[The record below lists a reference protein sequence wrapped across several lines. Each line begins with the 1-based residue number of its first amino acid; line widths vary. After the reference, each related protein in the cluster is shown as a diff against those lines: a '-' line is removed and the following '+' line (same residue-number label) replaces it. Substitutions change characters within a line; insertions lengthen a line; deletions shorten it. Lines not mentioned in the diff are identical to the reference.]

1 MPNTKSD
8 PKQAKIKQVAV
19 IGAGVM
25 GASIAAHI
33 ANSGTP
39 VLLLDIVP
47 DGAKKR
53 NAIAEGAVA
62 KMLKTDPAPFMA
74 KRVAKLIT
82 CGNIEDHLEKIADC
96 DWIIE
101 AVIERLDIKQDLYRK
116 IDKVRAKGSVVSSN
130 TSTIPLATLIDGL
143 DKGFAQDFIITHF
156 FNPPR
161 YMRLLELVGSSVT
174 RDDVIETVSEFAD
187 HKLGKTCAICH
198 DEPGFI
204 ANRLG
209 VYWVQAAMA
218 EAMDRKLTVEE
229 ADSVIGRPFGIPKTG
244 VFGLM
249 DLVGLDLMPHVQSSM
264 AGLLDKSDPFHAI
277 YRESPL
283 VSKLIADGYTGRKG
297 KGGFYRLN
305 RDGGQKV
312 KESINLETGE
322 FSKSEKARLGS
333 VRDAGKDP
341 RKMMQATDKGGLYGR
356 AVMGKTLAY
365 AAFIAETAA
374 KSIVDVDDAMK
385 LGYAWKT
392 GPFELIDAIGVDTL
406 IEMLET
412 DGVDVPPLLKKAAGK
427 SFYKVE
433 DGQLYYL
440 GFDGSYAP
448 VTRPDGVIL
457 LEDIKRKSERVAG
470 NRGASLW
477 DIGDGVACLEF
488 HTKMNALDGDVLGA
502 LKTSIRTVKKQFKA
516 LVIYN
521 EGSNFSAGA
530 NLGLAL
536 FAANIAAW
544 PEIENLIETG
554 QETYK
559 ALKYSPFPVVGAPSG
574 MALGGGC
581 EILLHCDGVQAHG
594 ETYIGLVEPGVGLI
608 PAWGGCKEMIRRWTE
623 NPKFAKGPMA
633 PSAKAFEI
641 ISVATVAKSAMEA
654 KENLFFREQDGI
666 TMNRDR
672 LLADA
677 KQRALSM
684 VDGYEAPKEFTYHLP
699 GESARVAF
707 EMAVDGFHRLGKAT
721 DYDRVVA
728 GELATVLSG
737 GDTDVTNEL
746 SEDDILEMEREG
758 FMRLVHNEGT
768 MARVEHML
776 LTGKPLR
783 N

>member
-1 MPNTKSD
+1 MPKLSED
-8 PKQAKIKQVAV
+8 IKQVAV
-19 IGAGVM
+19 IGAGIM
-25 GASIAAHI
+25 GAGIAAHI

-47 DGAKKR
+47 EGAKNR
-53 NAIAEGAVA
+53 NAVAEGAVA
-62 KMLKTDPAPFMA
+62 KMLKTDPAPFMS

-82 CGNIEDHLEKIADC
+82 CGNIEDDLDKIAKC
-96 DWIIE
+96 DWVIE
-101 AVIERLDIKQDLYRK
+101 AVIERLDIKQELYRK
-116 IDKVRAKGSVVSSN
+116 IDAVRAKGSVVSSN
-130 TSTIPLATLIDGL
+130 TSTIPLATLIDGM
-143 DKGFAQDFIITHF
+143 DESFAQDFIITHF

-161 YMRLLELVGSSVT
+161 YMRLLELVGSGVT
-174 RDDVIETVSEFAD
+174 RDGVIDAVADFAD
-187 HKLGKTCAICH
+187 RKLGKTCVTCH

-209 VYWVQAAMA
+209 VYWIQAAMV
-218 EAMDRKLTVEE
+218 EAMDRELTVEE
-229 ADSVIGRPFGIPKTG
+229 ADRVIGRPFGIPKTG

-264 AGLLDKSDPFHAI
+264 AGLLGKSDPFHTI
-277 YRESPL
+277 YRESEL

-312 KESINLETGE
+312 KESVDLQTGE
-322 FSKSEKARLGS
+322 FAKSEKARLSS
-333 VRDAGKDP
+333 VRAAGKDP
-341 RKMMQATDKGGLYGR
+341 RKMMEATDKGGQYGR

-365 AAFIAETAA
+365 AAFIAEAA
-374 KSIVDVDDAMK
+374 ANSIVDVDDAMK

-392 GPFELIDAIGVDTL
+392 GPFELMDAIGVDAL
-406 IEMLET
+406 ISMLEE
-412 DGVDVPPLLKKAAGK
+412 DGVEVPALLKKAAGK

-433 DGQLYYL
+433 NGELYYL
-440 GFDGSYAP
+440 GFDGTYAK

-470 NRGASLW
+470 NRAASLW

-488 HTKMNALDGDVLGA
+488 HTKMNALDSDVLGA
-502 LKTSIRTVKKQFKA
+502 IKTSIRTVKKQFRA
-516 LVIYN
+516 MVIYN

-544 PEIENLIETG
+544 SEIENLVETG

-574 MALGGGC
+574 LALGGGC
-581 EILLHCDGVQAHG
+581 EVLLHCDAVQAHG

-608 PAWGGCKEMIRRWTE
+608 PAWGGCKEMIRRWAE
-623 NPKFAKGPMA
+623 NPKFVKGPMA

-654 KENLFFREQDGI
+654 KENLFFREGDGI
-666 TMNRDR
+666 TMNRNR

-677 KQRALSM
+677 KERALSM
-684 VDGYEAPKEFTYHLP
+684 VEGYEAPEEFTYRLP

-728 GELATVLSG
+728 GELAKVLAG
-737 GDTDVTNEL
+737 GDTDVTEEL
-746 SEDDILEMEREG
+746 SEDAILELEREG
-758 FMRLVHNEGT
+758 FMRLVRNEGT

>member
-1 MPNTKSD
+1 MTT
-8 PKQAKIKQVAV
+8 IKQVAV

-25 GASIAAHI
+25 GAGIAAHI

-47 DGAKKR
+47 EGAKNR
-53 NAIAEGAVA
+53 NAVAEGAVA
-62 KMLKTDPAPFMA
+62 KMLKTDPAPFMS

-82 CGNIEDHLEKIADC
+82 CGNIEDDLDKIAKC
-96 DWIIE
+96 DWVIE

-116 IDKVRAKGSVVSSN
+116 IDAVRAKGSVVSSN
-130 TSTIPLATLIDGL
+130 TSTIPLATLIDGM
-143 DKGFAQDFIITHF
+143 DESFAQDFIITHF

-161 YMRLLELVGSSVT
+161 YMRLLELVGSGVT
-174 RDDVIETVSEFAD
+174 CDGVIDAVADFAD
-187 HKLGKTCAICH
+187 RKLGKTCVTCH

-209 VYWVQAAMA
+209 VYWIQAAMV

-277 YRESPL
+277 YRESEL

-305 RDGGQKV
+305 REGGQKV
-312 KESINLETGE
+312 KESVDLQTGE
-322 FSKSEKARLGS
+322 FAKSEKARLGS
-333 VRDAGKDP
+333 VRAAGKDP
-341 RKMMQATDKGGLYGR
+341 RKIMEASDKGGQYGR

-365 AAFIAETAA
+365 AAFIAEAA
-374 KSIVDVDDAMK
+374 ANSIVDVDDAMK

-392 GPFELIDAIGVDTL
+392 GPFELIDAIGVDAL
-406 IEMLET
+406 ISMLEE
-412 DGVDVPPLLKKAAGK
+412 DGVEVPALLKKAAGK

-433 DGQLYYL
+433 DGDLYYL
-440 GFDGSYAP
+440 GFDGEYAK

-470 NRGASLW
+470 NRAASLW

-488 HTKMNALDGDVLGA
+488 HTKMNALDSDVLGA
-502 LKTSIRTVKKQFKA
+502 IKTSIRTVKKQFKA
-516 LVIYN
+516 MVIYN

-544 PEIENLIETG
+544 PEIENLVETG

-574 MALGGGC
+574 LALGGGC
-581 EILLHCDGVQAHG
+581 EVLLHCDAVQAHG

-608 PAWGGCKEMIRRWTE
+608 PAWGGCKEMIRRWAE
-623 NPKFAKGPMA
+623 NPKFVKGPMA

-654 KENLFFREQDGI
+654 KENLFFRETDGI
-666 TMNRDR
+666 TMNRNR

-677 KQRALSM
+677 KERALSM
-684 VDGYEAPKEFTYHLP
+684 VDGYEAPEEFTYRLP
-699 GESARVAF
+699 GEAARVAF

-728 GELATVLSG
+728 GELAKVLAG
-737 GDTDVTNEL
+737 GDTDVTEEL
-746 SEDDILEMEREG
+746 SEDDILELEREG
-758 FMRLVHNEGT
+758 FMRLVRNEGT

>member
-1 MPNTKSD
+1 MTD
-8 PKQAKIKQVAV
+8 IKQVAV

-25 GASIAAHI
+25 GAGIAAHI

-47 DGAKKR
+47 EGAKNR
-53 NAIAEGAVA
+53 NAVAEGAVA
-62 KMLKTDPAPFMA
+62 KMLKTDPAPFMS

-82 CGNIEDHLEKIADC
+82 CGNIEDDLDKIAKC

-116 IDKVRAKGSVVSSN
+116 IDAVRTKGSVVSSN
-130 TSTIPLATLIDGL
+130 TSTIPLATLIGGMDES
-143 DKGFAQDFIITHF
+143 FAQDFIITHF

-161 YMRLLELVGSSVT
+161 YMRLLELVGSGVT
-174 RDDVIETVSEFAD
+174 RDGVIDAVADFAD
-187 HKLGKTCAICH
+187 RKLGKTCVTCH

-209 VYWVQAAMA
+209 VYWIQAAMV
-218 EAMDRKLTVEE
+218 EAMDRNLTVEE

-277 YRESPL
+277 YRESEL

-305 RDGGQKV
+305 REGGQKV
-312 KESINLETGE
+312 KESVDLQSGE

-333 VRDAGKDP
+333 VKAAGKDP
-341 RKMMQATDKGGLYGR
+341 RKMMEASDKGGQYGR
-356 AVMGKTLAY
+356 AVMAKTLAY
-365 AAFIAETAA
+365 AAFIAEAA
-374 KSIVDVDDAMK
+374 ANSIVDVDDAMK

-392 GPFELIDAIGVDTL
+392 GPFELIDAIGVDAL
-406 IEMLET
+406 ISMLEE
-412 DGVDVPPLLKKAAGK
+412 DGIEVPALLKKAAGK

-433 DGQLYYL
+433 DGDLYFL
-440 GFDGSYAP
+440 GFDGNYAK

-470 NRGASLW
+470 NRAASLW

-488 HTKMNALDGDVLGA
+488 HTKMNALDAEVLGA
-502 LKTSIRTVKKQFKA
+502 IKTSIRTVKKQFKA
-516 LVIYN
+516 MVIYN
-521 EGSNFSAGA
+521 EASNFSAGA

-544 PEIENLIETG
+544 PEIENLVETG

-574 MALGGGC
+574 LALGGGC
-581 EILLHCDGVQAHG
+581 EVLLHCDAVQAHG

-608 PAWGGCKEMIRRWTE
+608 PAWGGCKEMIRRWAE
-623 NPKFAKGPMA
+623 NPKFVKGPMA

-654 KENLFFREQDGI
+654 KENLFFRETDGI
-666 TMNRDR
+666 TMNRNR

-677 KQRALSM
+677 KERALSM
-684 VDGYEAPKEFTYHLP
+684 VDGYEAPEEFTFRLP
-699 GESARVAF
+699 GEAARVAF

-728 GELATVLSG
+728 GELATVLAG
-737 GDTDVTNEL
+737 GDTDVTEEL
-746 SEDDILEMEREG
+746 SEDDILELEREG
-758 FMRLVHNEGT
+758 FMRLVRNEGT

-776 LTGKPLR
+776 FTGKPLR

>member
-1 MPNTKSD
+1 MTT
-8 PKQAKIKQVAV
+8 IKQVAV

-25 GASIAAHI
+25 GAGIAAHI

-47 DGAKKR
+47 EGAKNR
-53 NAIAEGAVA
+53 NAVAEGAVA
-62 KMLKTDPAPFMA
+62 KMMKTDPAPFMS

-82 CGNIEDHLEKIADC
+82 CGNIEDDLDKIAKC
-96 DWIIE
+96 DWVIE

-116 IDKVRAKGSVVSSN
+116 IDAVRAKGSVVSSN
-130 TSTIPLATLIDGL
+130 TSTIPLATLIDGM
-143 DKGFAQDFIITHF
+143 DESFAQDFIITHF

-161 YMRLLELVGSSVT
+161 YMRLLELVGSGVT
-174 RDDVIETVSEFAD
+174 RDGVIDAVADFAD
-187 HKLGKTCAICH
+187 RKLGKTCVTCH

-209 VYWVQAAMA
+209 VYWIQAAMI

-264 AGLLDKSDPFHAI
+264 ASLLDKSDPFHAI
-277 YRESPL
+277 YRESEL

-305 RDGGQKV
+305 RDGGEKV
-312 KESINLETGE
+312 KESVDLQTGE
-322 FSKSEKARLGS
+322 FAKSEKARLGS
-333 VRDAGKDP
+333 VRAAGKDP
-341 RKMMQATDKGGLYGR
+341 RKMMEASDKGGQYGR

-365 AAFIAETAA
+365 AAYIAEVAA
-374 KSIVDVDDAMK
+374 NSIVDVDDAMK

-392 GPFELIDAIGVDTL
+392 GPFELIDAIGVDAL
-406 IEMLET
+406 ISMLEE
-412 DGVDVPPLLKKAAGK
+412 DGVEVPALLKKAAGK

-433 DGQLYYL
+433 DGDLYYL
-440 GFDGSYAP
+440 GFDGDYAK

-470 NRGASLW
+470 NRAASLW

-488 HTKMNALDGDVLGA
+488 HTKMNALDADVLGA
-502 LKTSIRTVKKQFKA
+502 IKTSIRTVKKQFKA
-516 LVIYN
+516 MVIYN
-521 EGSNFSAGA
+521 EASNFSAGA

-544 PEIENLIETG
+544 PEIENLVETG

-574 MALGGGC
+574 LALGGGC
-581 EILLHCDGVQAHG
+581 EVLLHCDAVQAHG

-608 PAWGGCKEMIRRWTE
+608 PAWGGCKEMIRRWAE
-623 NPKFAKGPMA
+623 NPKFVKGPMA

-654 KENLFFREQDGI
+654 KENLFFRETDGI
-666 TMNRDR
+666 TMNRNR

-677 KQRALSM
+677 KERALSM
-684 VDGYEAPKEFTYHLP
+684 VDGYEAPEEFTYRLP
-699 GESARVAF
+699 GEAARVAF

-728 GELATVLSG
+728 GELAKVLAG
-737 GDTDVTNEL
+737 GDTDVTEEL
-746 SEDDILEMEREG
+746 SEDDILELEREG
-758 FMRLVHNEGT
+758 FMRLVRNEGT

>member
-1 MPNTKSD
+1 MTT
-8 PKQAKIKQVAV
+8 IKQVAV

-25 GASIAAHI
+25 GAGIAAHI

-47 DGAKKR
+47 EGAKNR
-53 NAIAEGAVA
+53 NAVTEGAVA
-62 KMLKTDPAPFMA
+62 KMLKTDPAPFMS

-82 CGNIEDHLEKIADC
+82 CGNIEDDLDKIAKC
-96 DWIIE
+96 DWVIE

-116 IDKVRAKGSVVSSN
+116 IDAVRAKGSVVSSN
-130 TSTIPLATLIDGL
+130 TSTIPLATLIDGM
-143 DKGFAQDFIITHF
+143 DESFAQDFIITHF

-161 YMRLLELVGSSVT
+161 YMRLLELVGSGVT
-174 RDDVIETVSEFAD
+174 RDGVIDAVADFAD
-187 HKLGKTCAICH
+187 RKLGKTCVTCH

-209 VYWVQAAMA
+209 VYWIQAAMV

-277 YRESPL
+277 YRESEL

-305 RDGGQKV
+305 REGGQKV
-312 KESINLETGE
+312 KESVDLQTGE
-322 FSKSEKARLGS
+322 FAKSEKARLGS
-333 VRDAGKDP
+333 VRAAGKDP
-341 RKMMQATDKGGLYGR
+341 RKMMEASDKGGQYGR

-365 AAFIAETAA
+365 AAFIAEAA
-374 KSIVDVDDAMK
+374 ANSIVDVDDAMK

-392 GPFELIDAIGVDTL
+392 GPFELIDAIGVDAL
-406 IEMLET
+406 ISMLEE
-412 DGVDVPPLLKKAAGK
+412 DGVEVPALLKKAAGK

-433 DGQLYYL
+433 DGDLYYL
-440 GFDGSYAP
+440 GFDGEYAK

-470 NRGASLW
+470 NRAASLW

-488 HTKMNALDGDVLGA
+488 HTKMNALDSDVLGA
-502 LKTSIRTVKKQFKA
+502 IKTSIRTVKKQFKA
-516 LVIYN
+516 MVIYN

-544 PEIENLIETG
+544 PEIENLVETG

-574 MALGGGC
+574 LALGGGC
-581 EILLHCDGVQAHG
+581 EVLLHCDAVQAHG

-608 PAWGGCKEMIRRWTE
+608 PAWGGCKEMIRRWAE
-623 NPKFAKGPMA
+623 NPKFVKGPMA

-654 KENLFFREQDGI
+654 KENLFFRETDGI
-666 TMNRDR
+666 TMNRNR

-677 KQRALSM
+677 KERALSM
-684 VDGYEAPKEFTYHLP
+684 VDGYEAPEEFTYRLP
-699 GESARVAF
+699 GEAARVAF

-728 GELATVLSG
+728 GELAKVLAG
-737 GDTDVTNEL
+737 GDTDVTEEL
-746 SEDDILEMEREG
+746 SEDDILELEREG
-758 FMRLVHNEGT
+758 FMRLVRNEGT

>member
-1 MPNTKSD
+1 MTT
-8 PKQAKIKQVAV
+8 IKQVAV

-25 GASIAAHI
+25 GAAIAAHI

-47 DGAKKR
+47 EGAKNR
-53 NAIAEGAVA
+53 NSVAEGAVA
-62 KMLKTDPAPFMA
+62 KMLKTDPAPFMS

-82 CGNIEDHLEKIADC
+82 CGNIEDDLDKIAKC
-96 DWIIE
+96 DWVIE

-116 IDKVRAKGSVVSSN
+116 IDAVRAKGSVVSSN
-130 TSTIPLATLIDGL
+130 TSTIPLATLIDGM
-143 DKGFAQDFIITHF
+143 DESFAQDFIITHF

-161 YMRLLELVGSSVT
+161 YMRLLELVGSGVT
-174 RDDVIETVSEFAD
+174 RDGVIDGVADFAD
-187 HKLGKTCAICH
+187 RKLGKTCVTCH

-209 VYWVQAAMA
+209 VYWIQAAMV

-277 YRESPL
+277 YRESDL

-312 KESINLETGE
+312 KESVDLQTGK
-322 FSKSEKARLGS
+322 FAKSEKARLGS
-333 VRDAGKDP
+333 VRAAGKDP
-341 RKMMQATDKGGLYGR
+341 RKMMEASDKGGQYGR

-365 AAFIAETAA
+365 AAFIAEAA
-374 KSIVDVDDAMK
+374 SNSIVDVDDAMK

-392 GPFELIDAIGVDTL
+392 GPFELIDAIGVDVL
-406 IEMLET
+406 ISMLEE
-412 DGVDVPPLLKKAAGK
+412 DGVEVPALLKKAAGK

-433 DGQLYYL
+433 DGDLYYL
-440 GFDGSYAP
+440 GFDGEYAK

-457 LEDIKRKSERVAG
+457 LEDIKRISERIAG
-470 NRGASLW
+470 NRAASLW

-488 HTKMNALDGDVLGA
+488 HTKMNALDADVLGA
-502 LKTSIRTVKKQFKA
+502 IKTSIRTVKKQFKA
-516 LVIYN
+516 MVIYN
-521 EGSNFSAGA
+521 EASNFSAGA

-544 PEIENLIETG
+544 SEIENLVETG

-574 MALGGGC
+574 LALGGGC
-581 EILLHCDGVQAHG
+581 EVLLHCDAVQAHG

-608 PAWGGCKEMIRRWTE
+608 PAWGGCKEMIRRWAE
-623 NPKFAKGPMA
+623 NPKFVKGPMA

-654 KENLFFREQDGI
+654 KENLFFRETDGI
-666 TMNRDR
+666 TMNRNR

-677 KQRALSM
+677 KERALSM
-684 VDGYEAPKEFTYHLP
+684 VDGYEAPEEFTYRLP
-699 GESARVAF
+699 GEAARVAF

-728 GELATVLSG
+728 GELAKVLAG
-737 GDTDVTNEL
+737 GDTDVTEEL
-746 SEDDILEMEREG
+746 SEDDILELEREG
-758 FMRLVHNEGT
+758 FMRLVRNEGT

>member
-1 MPNTKSD
+1 MTT
-8 PKQAKIKQVAV
+8 IKQVAV

-25 GASIAAHI
+25 GAGIAAHI

-47 DGAKKR
+47 EGAKNR
-53 NAIAEGAVA
+53 NAVAEGAVA
-62 KMLKTDPAPFMA
+62 KMLKTDPAPFMS

-82 CGNIEDHLEKIADC
+82 CGNIEDDLDKIAKC
-96 DWIIE
+96 DWVIE

-116 IDKVRAKGSVVSSN
+116 IDAVRAKGSVVSSN
-130 TSTIPLATLIDGL
+130 TSTIPLATLIDGM
-143 DKGFAQDFIITHF
+143 DESFAQDFIITHF

-161 YMRLLELVGSSVT
+161 YMRLLELVGSGVT
-174 RDDVIETVSEFAD
+174 RDGVIDAVADFAD
-187 HKLGKTCAICH
+187 RKLGKTCVTCH

-209 VYWVQAAMA
+209 VYWIQAAMV

-277 YRESPL
+277 YRESEL
-283 VSKLIADGYTGRKG
+283 VNKLIADGYTGRKG

-305 RDGGQKV
+305 REGGQKV
-312 KESINLETGE
+312 KESVDLQTGE
-322 FSKSEKARLGS
+322 FAKSEKARLGS
-333 VRDAGKDP
+333 VRAAGKDP
-341 RKMMQATDKGGLYGR
+341 RKMMEASDKGGQYGR

-365 AAFIAETAA
+365 AAFIAEAA
-374 KSIVDVDDAMK
+374 ANSIVDVDDAMK

-392 GPFELIDAIGVDTL
+392 GPFELIDAIGVDAL
-406 IEMLET
+406 ISMLEE
-412 DGVDVPPLLKKAAGK
+412 DGVEVPALLKKAAGK

-433 DGQLYYL
+433 DGDLYYL
-440 GFDGSYAP
+440 GFDGEYAK
-448 VTRPDGVIL
+448 VNRPDGVIL

-470 NRGASLW
+470 NRAASLW

-488 HTKMNALDGDVLGA
+488 HTKMNALDSDVLGA
-502 LKTSIRTVKKQFKA
+502 IKTSIRTVKKQFKA
-516 LVIYN
+516 MVIYN

-544 PEIENLIETG
+544 PEIENLVETG

-574 MALGGGC
+574 LALGGGC
-581 EILLHCDGVQAHG
+581 EVLLHCDAVQAHG

-608 PAWGGCKEMIRRWTE
+608 PAWGGCKEMIRRWAE
-623 NPKFAKGPMA
+623 NPKFVKGPMA

-654 KENLFFREQDGI
+654 KENLFFRETDGI
-666 TMNRDR
+666 TMNRNR

-677 KQRALSM
+677 KERALSM
-684 VDGYEAPKEFTYHLP
+684 VDGYEAPEEFTYRLP
-699 GESARVAF
+699 GEAARVAF

-728 GELATVLSG
+728 GELAKVLAG
-737 GDTDVTNEL
+737 GDTDVTEEL
-746 SEDDILEMEREG
+746 SEDDILELEREG
-758 FMRLVHNEGT
+758 FMRLVRNEGT

>member
-1 MPNTKSD
+1 MPKLSED
-8 PKQAKIKQVAV
+8 IKQVAV

-25 GASIAAHI
+25 GAGIAAHI

-47 DGAKKR
+47 EEAKNR
-53 NAIAEGAVA
+53 NAVAEGAVA
-62 KMLKTDPAPFMA
+62 KMLKTDPAPFMS

-82 CGNIEDHLEKIADC
+82 CGNIEDDLDKIAKC
-96 DWIIE
+96 DWVIE

-116 IDKVRAKGSVVSSN
+116 IDAVRAKGSVVSSN
-130 TSTIPLATLIDGL
+130 TSTIPLATLIDGM
-143 DKGFAQDFIITHF
+143 DESFAQDFIITHF

-161 YMRLLELVGSSVT
+161 YMRLLELVGSDVT
-174 RDDVIETVSEFAD
+174 RDGVIDAVADFAD
-187 HKLGKTCAICH
+187 RKLGKTCVTCH

-209 VYWVQAAMA
+209 VYWIQAAMV
-218 EAMDRKLTVEE
+218 EAMDRNLTVEE

-277 YRESPL
+277 YRESEL

-312 KESINLETGE
+312 KESVDLQTGA
-322 FSKSEKARLGS
+322 FTKSEKARLGS
-333 VRDAGKDP
+333 VRTAGKDA
-341 RKMMQATDKGGLYGR
+341 RKMMEADDKGGQYGR

-365 AAFIAETAA
+365 AAFIAEAAA

-392 GPFELIDAIGVDTL
+392 GPFELMDAIGVDAL
-406 IEMLET
+406 ISMLEE
-412 DGVDVPPLLKKAAGK
+412 DGVEVPALLKKAAGK

-433 DGQLYYL
+433 DGDLYYL
-440 GFDGSYAP
+440 GFDGTYAK
-448 VTRPDGVIL
+448 VTRPAGVIL
-457 LEDIKRKSERVAG
+457 LEDIKRKSDRVAG
-470 NRGASLW
+470 NRAVSLW
-477 DIGDGVACLEF
+477 DIGDSVACLEF
-488 HTKMNALDGDVLGA
+488 HTKMNALDADVLGA
-502 LKTSIRTVKKQFKA
+502 IKTSIRTVKKQFKA
-516 LVIYN
+516 MVIYN

-544 PEIENLIETG
+544 SEIENLVETG

-574 MALGGGC
+574 LALGGGC
-581 EILLHCDGVQAHG
+581 EVLLHCDAVQAHA

-608 PAWGGCKEMIRRWTE
+608 PAWGGCKEMIRRWAE
-623 NPKFAKGPMA
+623 NPKFVKGPMA

-654 KENLFFREQDGI
+654 KENLFFRETDGI
-666 TMNRDR
+666 TMNRNR

-677 KQRALSM
+677 KERALSM
-684 VDGYEAPKEFTYHLP
+684 VDGYEAPEEFTYRLP
-699 GESARVAF
+699 GEAARVAF

-728 GELATVLSG
+728 GELAKVLTG
-737 GDTDVTNEL
+737 GNTDVTEEL
-746 SEDDILEMEREG
+746 SEDDILELEREG
-758 FMRLVHNEGT
+758 FMRLVRNKGT

>member
-1 MPNTKSD
+1 MTT
-8 PKQAKIKQVAV
+8 IKQVAV

-25 GASIAAHI
+25 GAGIAAHI

-47 DGAKKR
+47 EGAKNR
-53 NAIAEGAVA
+53 NAVAEGAVA
-62 KMLKTDPAPFMA
+62 KMLKTDPAPFMS

-82 CGNIEDHLEKIADC
+82 CGNIEDDLDKIAKC
-96 DWIIE
+96 DWVIE

-116 IDKVRAKGSVVSSN
+116 IDAVRAKGSVVSSN
-130 TSTIPLATLIDGL
+130 TSTIPLATLIDGM
-143 DKGFAQDFIITHF
+143 DESFAQDFIITHF

-161 YMRLLELVGSSVT
+161 YMRLLELVGSGVT
-174 RDDVIETVSEFAD
+174 RNGVIDAVADFAD
-187 HKLGKTCAICH
+187 RKLGKTCVTCH

-209 VYWVQAAMA
+209 VYWIQAAMV

-277 YRESPL
+277 YRESEL

-305 RDGGQKV
+305 REGGQKV
-312 KESINLETGE
+312 KESVDLQTGE
-322 FSKSEKARLGS
+322 FAKSEKARLGS
-333 VRDAGKDP
+333 VRAAGKDP
-341 RKMMQATDKGGLYGR
+341 RKMMEASDKGGQYGR

-365 AAFIAETAA
+365 AAFIAEAA
-374 KSIVDVDDAMK
+374 ANSIVDVDDAMK

-392 GPFELIDAIGVDTL
+392 GPFELIDAIGVDAL
-406 IEMLET
+406 ISMLEE
-412 DGVDVPPLLKKAAGK
+412 DGVEVPALLKKAAGK
-427 SFYKVE
+427 SFYMVK
-433 DGQLYYL
+433 DGELYYF
-440 GFDGSYAP
+440 GFDGEYAK

-470 NRGASLW
+470 NRAASLW

-488 HTKMNALDGDVLGA
+488 HTKMNALDSDVLGA
-502 LKTSIRTVKKQFKA
+502 IKTSIRTVKKQFKA
-516 LVIYN
+516 MVIYN
-521 EGSNFSAGA
+521 EASNFSAGA

-544 PEIENLIETG
+544 PEIENLVETG

-574 MALGGGC
+574 LALGGGC
-581 EILLHCDGVQAHG
+581 EVLLHCDAVQAHG

-608 PAWGGCKEMIRRWTE
+608 PAWGGCKEMIRRWAE
-623 NPKFAKGPMA
+623 NPKFVKGPMA

-654 KENLFFREQDGI
+654 KENLFFRETDGI
-666 TMNRDR
+666 TMNRNR

-677 KQRALSM
+677 KERALSM
-684 VDGYEAPKEFTYHLP
+684 VDGYEAPEEFTYRLP
-699 GESARVAF
+699 GEAARVAF

-728 GELATVLSG
+728 GELAKVLAG
-737 GDTDVTNEL
+737 GDTDVTEEL
-746 SEDDILEMEREG
+746 SEDDILELEREG
-758 FMRLVHNEGT
+758 FMRLVRNEGT

>member
-1 MPNTKSD
+1 MTT
-8 PKQAKIKQVAV
+8 IKQVAV

-25 GASIAAHI
+25 GAGIAAHI

-47 DGAKKR
+47 NGVKNR
-53 NAIAEGAVA
+53 NAVAEGAVA
-62 KMLKTDPAPFMA
+62 KMLKTDPAPFMS

-82 CGNIEDHLEKIADC
+82 CGNIEDDLDKIAKC
-96 DWIIE
+96 DWVIE

-116 IDKVRAKGSVVSSN
+116 IDAVRAKGSVVSSN
-130 TSTIPLATLIDGL
+130 TSTIPLATLIDGM
-143 DKGFAQDFIITHF
+143 DEGFAQDFIITHF

-161 YMRLLELVGSSVT
+161 YMRLLELVGSGKT
-174 RDDVIETVSEFAD
+174 RDGVIDMIADFAD
-187 HKLGKTCAICH
+187 RKLGKTCVTCH

-209 VYWVQAAMA
+209 VYWVQAAMV

-277 YRESPL
+277 YRESEL

-305 RDGGQKV
+305 RKGDQKV
-312 KESINLETGE
+312 KESVDLQTGE
-322 FSKSEKARLGS
+322 FAKSEKARLGS
-333 VRDAGKDP
+333 VRAAGKDP
-341 RKMMQATDKGGLYGR
+341 RKMMEADDKGGQYGR

-374 KSIVDVDDAMK
+374 NSIVDVDDAMK

-392 GPFELIDAIGVDTL
+392 GPFELIDAIGVDAL
-406 IEMLET
+406 ISMLEE
-412 DGVDVPPLLKKAAGK
+412 DGVEVPALLQKAAGK

-433 DGQLYYL
+433 DGDLYYL
-440 GFDGSYAP
+440 GFDGNYAK
-448 VTRPDGVIL
+448 VIRPDGVIL

-470 NRGASLW
+470 NRAASLW

-488 HTKMNALDGDVLGA
+488 HTKMNALDADVLGA
-502 LKTSIRTVKKQFKA
+502 IKTSIRTVKKQFKA
-516 LVIYN
+516 MVIYN
-521 EGSNFSAGA
+521 EASNFSAGA

-544 PEIENLIETG
+544 PEIENLVETG

-574 MALGGGC
+574 LALGGGC
-581 EILLHCDGVQAHG
+581 EVLLHCDAVQAHG

-608 PAWGGCKEMIRRWTE
+608 PAWGGCKEMIRRWAE
-623 NPKFAKGPMA
+623 NPKFVKGPMA

-654 KENLFFREQDGI
+654 KEILFFREGDGI
-666 TMNRDR
+666 TMNRNR

-677 KQRALSM
+677 KERALSM
-684 VDGYEAPKEFTYHLP
+684 VDGYEAPEEFTYRLP

-728 GELATVLSG
+728 GELAKVLSG
-737 GDTDVTNEL
+737 GDTDVTEEL
-746 SEDDILEMEREG
+746 SEDDMLELEREG
-758 FMRLVHNEGT
+758 FMRLVRNEGT

>member
-1 MPNTKSD
+1 MTT
-8 PKQAKIKQVAV
+8 IKQVAV

-25 GASIAAHI
+25 GAGIAAHI

-47 DGAKKR
+47 EGAKNR
-53 NAIAEGAVA
+53 NAVAEGAVA
-62 KMLKTDPAPFMA
+62 KMLKTDPAPFMS

-82 CGNIEDHLEKIADC
+82 CGNIEDDLDKIAKC
-96 DWIIE
+96 DWVIE

-116 IDKVRAKGSVVSSN
+116 IDEVRAKGSVVSSN
-130 TSTIPLATLIDGL
+130 TSTIPLATLIDGM
-143 DKGFAQDFIITHF
+143 DESFAQDFIITHF

-161 YMRLLELVGSSVT
+161 YMRLLELVGSGVT
-174 RDDVIETVSEFAD
+174 RDGVIDAVADFAD
-187 HKLGKTCAICH
+187 RKLGKTCVTCH

-209 VYWVQAAMA
+209 VYWIQAAMV

-264 AGLLDKSDPFHAI
+264 AGLLGKSDPFHAI
-277 YRESPL
+277 YRESEL

-305 RDGGQKV
+305 REGGQKV
-312 KESINLETGE
+312 KESVDLQTGE
-322 FSKSEKARLGS
+322 FAKSEKARLGS
-333 VRDAGKDP
+333 VRAAGKDP
-341 RKMMQATDKGGLYGR
+341 RKMMEASDKGGLYGR

-365 AAFIAETAA
+365 AAFIAEAA
-374 KSIVDVDDAMK
+374 ANSIVDVDDAMK

-392 GPFELIDAIGVDTL
+392 GPFELIDAIGVDAL
-406 IEMLET
+406 ISMLEE
-412 DGVDVPPLLKKAAGK
+412 DGVEVPALLKKAAGK

-433 DGQLYYL
+433 DGELYYL
-440 GFDGSYAP
+440 GFDGEYAK

-470 NRGASLW
+470 NRAASLW
-477 DIGDGVACLEF
+477 DISDGVACLEF
-488 HTKMNALDGDVLGA
+488 HTKMNALDSDVLGA
-502 LKTSIRTVKKQFKA
+502 IKTSIRTVKKQFKA
-516 LVIYN
+516 MVIYN

-544 PEIENLIETG
+544 PEIENLVETG

-574 MALGGGC
+574 LALGGGC
-581 EILLHCDGVQAHG
+581 EVLLHCDAVQAHG

-608 PAWGGCKEMIRRWTE
+608 PAWGGCKEMIRRWAE
-623 NPKFAKGPMA
+623 NPKFVKGPMA

-654 KENLFFREQDGI
+654 KENLFFRETDGI
-666 TMNRDR
+666 TMNRNR

-677 KQRALSM
+677 KERALSM
-684 VDGYEAPKEFTYHLP
+684 VDGYEAPEEFTYRLP
-699 GESARVAF
+699 GEAARVAF

-728 GELATVLSG
+728 SELAKVLAG
-737 GDTDVTNEL
+737 GDTDVTEEL
-746 SEDDILEMEREG
+746 SEEDILELEREG
-758 FMRLVHNEGT
+758 FMRLVRNEGT

>member
-1 MPNTKSD
+1 MTT
-8 PKQAKIKQVAV
+8 IKQVAV

-25 GASIAAHI
+25 GAAIAAHI

-47 DGAKKR
+47 EGAKNR
-53 NAIAEGAVA
+53 NSVAEGAVA
-62 KMLKTDPAPFMA
+62 KMLKTDPAPFMS

-82 CGNIEDHLEKIADC
+82 CGNIEDDLDKIAKC
-96 DWIIE
+96 DWVIE

-116 IDKVRAKGSVVSSN
+116 IDAVRAKGSVVSSN
-130 TSTIPLATLIDGL
+130 TSTIPLATLIDGM
-143 DKGFAQDFIITHF
+143 DESFAQDFIITHF

-161 YMRLLELVGSSVT
+161 YMRLLELVGSGVT
-174 RDDVIETVSEFAD
+174 RDGVIDAVADFAD
-187 HKLGKTCAICH
+187 RKLGKTCVTCH

-209 VYWVQAAMA
+209 VYWIQAAMV

-277 YRESPL
+277 YRESDL

-305 RDGGQKV
+305 RDGGEKV
-312 KESINLETGE
+312 KESVDLQTGK
-322 FSKSEKARLGS
+322 FAKSEKARLGS
-333 VRDAGKDP
+333 VRAAGKDP
-341 RKMMQATDKGGLYGR
+341 RKMMEASDKGGQYGR

-365 AAFIAETAA
+365 AALIAEAA
-374 KSIVDVDDAMK
+374 ANSIVDVDDAMK

-392 GPFELIDAIGVDTL
+392 GPFELIDAIGVDAL
-406 IEMLET
+406 ISMLQE
-412 DGVDVPPLLKKAAGK
+412 DGVEVPALLKKAAGK

-433 DGQLYYL
+433 DGDLYYL
-440 GFDGSYAP
+440 GFDGNYAK
-448 VTRPDGVIL
+448 VTRPEGVIL

-470 NRGASLW
+470 NRAASLW

-488 HTKMNALDGDVLGA
+488 HTKMNALDADVLGA
-502 LKTSIRTVKKQFKA
+502 IKTSIRTVKKQFKA
-516 LVIYN
+516 MVIYN
-521 EGSNFSAGA
+521 EASNFSAGA

-544 PEIENLIETG
+544 PEIENFVETG

-574 MALGGGC
+574 LALGGGC
-581 EILLHCDGVQAHG
+581 EVLLHCDAVQAHG

-608 PAWGGCKEMIRRWTE
+608 PAWGGCKEMIRRWAE
-623 NPKFAKGPMA
+623 NPKFVKGPMA

-654 KENLFFREQDGI
+654 KENLFFRETDGI
-666 TMNRDR
+666 TMNRNR

-677 KQRALSM
+677 KERALSM
-684 VDGYEAPKEFTYHLP
+684 VDGYESPEEFTYRLP

-728 GELATVLSG
+728 GELAKVLAG
-737 GDTDVTNEL
+737 GDTDVTEEL
-746 SEDDILEMEREG
+746 SEDDILELEREG
-758 FMRLVHNEGT
+758 FMRLVRNEGT

>member
-1 MPNTKSD
+1 MANMTKD
-8 PKQAKIKQVAV
+8 IKQVAV

-25 GASIAAHI
+25 GAGIAAHI

-47 DGAKKR
+47 EGAKNR
-53 NAIAEGAVA
+53 NAVAEGAVA
-62 KMLKTDPAPFMA
+62 KMLKTDPAPFMS

-82 CGNIEDHLEKIADC
+82 CGNIEDNLDQLATC

-116 IDKVRAKGSVVSSN
+116 IDEVRAKGSVVSSN
-130 TSTIPLATLIDGL
+130 TSTIPHATLIGGMDA
-143 DKGFAQDFIITHF
+143 GFAQDFIITHF

-161 YMRLLELVGSSVT
+161 YMRLLELVASGST
-174 RDDVIETVSEFAD
+174 RKGVIDMVADFAD
-187 HKLGKTCAICH
+187 RKLGKTCVTCH
-198 DEPGFI
+198 DKPGFI

-209 VYWVQAAMA
+209 VYWVQAAMV
-218 EAMDRKLTVEE
+218 EAMDRGLTVEE

-249 DLVGLDLMPHVQSSM
+249 DLVGLDLMPHVQGSM
-264 AGLLDKSDPFHAI
+264 ASALDISDPFHAI

-312 KESINLETGE
+312 KESVNLQTGE
-322 FSKSEKARLGS
+322 FAKSEKARVES
-333 VRDAGKDP
+333 VRFAGKDP
-341 RKMMQATDKGGLYGR
+341 RKLMEADDKGGLYGR
-356 AVMGKTLAY
+356 AVMAKTLAY
-365 AAFIAETAA
+365 AAFIAEEAA
-374 KSIVDVDDAMK
+374 HSIVDVDDAMK

-392 GPFELIDAIGVDTL
+392 GPFELIDTIGVDVL
-406 IEMLET
+406 ISMLEA
-412 DGVDVPPLLKKAAGK
+412 DGIEVPALLKKAGGK

-433 DGQLYYL
+433 DGSLFFL
-440 GFDGSYAP
+440 GFDGKYTK
-448 VTRPDGVIL
+448 VTRPDGVLL
-457 LEDIKRKSERVAG
+457 LEDIKRKSKPVVG
-470 NRGASLW
+470 NRAASLW

-488 HTKMNALDGDVLGA
+488 HTKMNAIDAELLGMV
-502 LKTSIRTVKKQFKA
+502 KTSIRTVKKQFKA
-516 LVIYN
+516 MVIYN

-544 PEIENLIETG
+544 PEIENLVETG

-574 MALGGGC
+574 LALGGGC
-581 EILLHCDGVQAHG
+581 EVLLHCDAVQAHG

-608 PAWGGCKEMIRRWTE
+608 PAWGGCKEMIRRWAE
-623 NPKFAKGPMA
+623 NPKFVKGPMA
-633 PSAKAFEI
+633 ASAKAFEI

-654 KENLFFREQDGI
+654 KENLFFRAGDGI
-666 TMNRDR
+666 TMNRNR

-677 KQRALSM
+677 KARALLM
-684 VDGYEAPKEFTYHLP
+684 VDGYEAPEEFSYRLP

-707 EMAVDGFHRLGKAT
+707 EMAVDSFHRQGKAT

-728 GELATVLSG
+728 GELARVLAG
-737 GDTDVTNEL
+737 GDTDITEEL
-746 SEDDILEMEREG
+746 SEDDMLEMEREG
-758 FMRLVHNEGT
+758 FMRLVRNEGT

>member
-1 MPNTKSD
+1 MPKV
-8 PKQAKIKQVAV
+8 AKDIKQVAV

-25 GASIAAHI
+25 GAGIAAHI

-47 DGAKKR
+47 DGAKNR
-53 NAIAEGAVA
+53 NAVAEGAVA
-62 KMLKTDPAPFMA
+62 KMLKTDPAPFMS

-82 CGNIEDHLEKIADC
+82 CGNIEDDLDKIANC
-96 DWIIE
+96 EWVIE

-116 IDKVRAKGSVVSSN
+116 IDAVRAKGSVVSSN
-130 TSTIPLATLIDGL
+130 TSTIPLATLIDGM
-143 DKGFAQDFIITHF
+143 DESFAQDFIITHF

-161 YMRLLELVGSSVT
+161 YMRLLELVGSGIS
-174 RDDVIETVSEFAD
+174 RDGVIDMVADFAD
-187 HKLGKTCAICH
+187 RKLGKTCVTCH

-209 VYWVQAAMA
+209 VYWIQAAMI
-218 EAMDRKLTVEE
+218 EAMDRNLTVEE

-277 YRESPL
+277 YRESEL

-312 KESINLETGE
+312 KESVDLQTGE
-322 FSKSEKARLGS
+322 FAKSEKARLSS
-333 VRDAGKDP
+333 VRAAGKDP
-341 RKMMQATDKGGLYGR
+341 RKMMVSSDKGGQYGR

-365 AAFIAETAA
+365 AAFIAEAA
-374 KSIVDVDDAMK
+374 ANSIVDVDDAMK

-392 GPFELIDAIGVDTL
+392 GPFELIDAIGVDAL
-406 IEMLET
+406 ISMLEE
-412 DGVDVPPLLKKAAGK
+412 DGVEIPALLKKAAGK

-433 DGQLYYL
+433 DGDLYYL
-440 GFDGSYAP
+440 GFDGAYAK

-470 NRGASLW
+470 NRAASLW

-488 HTKMNALDGDVLGA
+488 HTKMNALDSDVLGA
-502 LKTSIRTVKKQFKA
+502 IKTSIRTVKKQFKA
-516 LVIYN
+516 MVIYN

-544 PEIENLIETG
+544 PEIENLVETG

-574 MALGGGC
+574 LALGGGC
-581 EILLHCDGVQAHG
+581 EVLLHCDAVQAHG

-608 PAWGGCKEMIRRWTE
+608 PAWGGCKEMIRRWAE
-623 NPKFAKGPMA
+623 NPKFVKGPMA

-654 KENLFFREQDGI
+654 KENLFFRESDGI
-666 TMNRDR
+666 TMNRNR

-677 KQRALSM
+677 KERALSM
-684 VDGYEAPKEFTYHLP
+684 VDGYEAPEEITYRLP
-699 GESARVAF
+699 GESAQVAF

-728 GELATVLSG
+728 GELAKVLAG
-737 GDTDVTNEL
+737 GDTDVTEEL
-746 SEDDILEMEREG
+746 SEDDILELEREG
-758 FMRLVHNEGT
+758 FMRLVRNEGT

>member
-1 MPNTKSD
+1 MPNVTSD
-8 PKQAKIKQVAV
+8 IKQVAV

-47 DGAKKR
+47 DGAKNR
-53 NAIAEGAVA
+53 NAVAEGAVA
-62 KMLKTDPAPFMA
+62 KMLKTDPAPFMS
-74 KRVAKLIT
+74 KRVAKLVT
-82 CGNIEDHLEKIADC
+82 CGNIEDDLDKIAKC

-116 IDKVRAKGSVVSSN
+116 IDAVRAKGSVISSN
-130 TSTIPLATLIDGL
+130 TSTIPLATLIDGM
-143 DKGFAQDFIITHF
+143 DKTFAQDFIITHF

-161 YMRLLELVGSSVT
+161 YMRLLELVGSDAT
-174 RDDVIETVSEFAD
+174 RDGVIDMVADFAD
-187 HKLGKTCAICH
+187 RKLGKTCVTCH

-209 VYWVQAAMA
+209 VYWIQAAMV

-264 AGLLDKSDPFHAI
+264 AGALDKSDPFHAI
-277 YRESPL
+277 YRESEL
-283 VSKLIADGYTGRKG
+283 VSTLIADGYTGRKG

-305 RDGGQKV
+305 RDGGGKV
-312 KESINLETGE
+312 KESVDLQTGK
-322 FSKSEKARLGS
+322 FSTSEKARVSS
-333 VRDAGKDP
+333 VRAAGKDP
-341 RKMMQATDKGGLYGR
+341 RKMMEATDKGGQYGR

-365 AAFIAETAA
+365 AAFIAEVAA
-374 KSIVDVDDAMK
+374 NSIVDVDDAMK

-392 GPFELIDAIGVDTL
+392 GPFELIDAIGVDAL
-406 IEMLET
+406 ISMLEE

-433 DGQLYYL
+433 DGQLFYL
-440 GFDGSYAP
+440 GFDGEYTA

-457 LEDIKRKSERVAG
+457 LEDIKRKSEPVAG
-470 NRGASLW
+470 NRAASLW

-488 HTKMNALDGDVLGA
+488 HTKMNALDADVLGA
-502 LKTSIRTVKKQFKA
+502 IKTSIRTVKKQFKA
-516 LVIYN
+516 MVIYN

-544 PEIENLIETG
+544 PEIENLVETG

-574 MALGGGC
+574 LALGGGC
-581 EILLHCDGVQAHG
+581 EVLLHCDAVQAHG

-623 NPKFAKGPMA
+623 NPKFVKGPMA

-654 KENLFFREQDGI
+654 KENLFFRESDGI
-666 TMNRDR
+666 TMNRNR

-677 KQRALSM
+677 KQCALSM
-684 VDGYEAPKEFTYHLP
+684 VEDYEAPEEFTYRLP

-728 GELATVLSG
+728 GELAKVLSG
-737 GDTDVTNEL
+737 GDTDVTEEL
-746 SEDDILEMEREG
+746 SEDDMLEMEREG
-758 FMRLVHNEGT
+758 FMRLVRNEGT

>member
-1 MPNTKSD
+1 MTT
-8 PKQAKIKQVAV
+8 IKQVAV

-25 GASIAAHI
+25 GAGIAAHI

-47 DGAKKR
+47 DGAKNR
-53 NAIAEGAVA
+53 NAVAEGAVA
-62 KMLKTDPAPFMA
+62 KMLKTDPAPFMS

-82 CGNIEDHLEKIADC
+82 CGNIEDDLDKIATC

-116 IDKVRAKGSVVSSN
+116 IDTVRAKGSVVSSN
-130 TSTIPLATLIDGL
+130 TSTIPLATLISGM
-143 DKGFAQDFIITHF
+143 DKSFAQDFIITHF

-161 YMRLLELVGSSVT
+161 YMRLLELVGSGVT
-174 RDDVIETVSEFAD
+174 RDGVIDMVADFAD
-187 HKLGKTCAICH
+187 RKLGKTCVTCH

-209 VYWVQAAMA
+209 VYWIQAAMV

-277 YRESPL
+277 YRESEL

-305 RDGGQKV
+305 RDGGEKI
-312 KESINLETGE
+312 KESVDLQTGE
-322 FSKSEKARLGS
+322 FSKSEKARISS
-333 VRDAGKDP
+333 VRAAGKDP
-341 RKMMQATDKGGLYGR
+341 RKMMEATDKGGQYGR

-365 AAFIAETAA
+365 AAFIAESAA
-374 KSIVDVDDAMK
+374 NSILDVDDAMK

-406 IEMLET
+406 ILMLEE
-412 DGVDVPPLLKKAAGK
+412 DGIEVPALLKKAAGK

-433 DGQLYYL
+433 DGDLYYL
-440 GFDGSYAP
+440 GFDGDYTK
-448 VTRPDGVIL
+448 VTRPDGVLL
-457 LEDIKRKSERVAG
+457 LEDIKRKSEPVAG
-470 NRGASLW
+470 NRAASLW

-488 HTKMNALDGDVLGA
+488 HTKMNALDADVLGA
-502 LKTSIRTVKKQFKA
+502 IKTSIRTVKKQFKA
-516 LVIYN
+516 MVIYN
-521 EGSNFSAGA
+521 EASNFSAGA

-544 PEIENLIETG
+544 PEIENLVETG

-574 MALGGGC
+574 LALGGGC
-581 EILLHCDGVQAHG
+581 EVLLHCDAVQAHG

-608 PAWGGCKEMIRRWTE
+608 PAWGGCKEMIRRWAE
-623 NPKFAKGPMA
+623 NPKFVKGPMA

-654 KENLFFREQDGI
+654 KENLFFRETDGI
-666 TMNRDR
+666 TMNRNR

-677 KQRALSM
+677 KERALSM
-684 VDGYEAPKEFTYHLP
+684 VDGYEAPEEFTYRLP

-728 GELATVLSG
+728 GELAKVLAG
-737 GDTDVTNEL
+737 GDTDVTEEL
-746 SEDDILEMEREG
+746 SEDDILELEREG
-758 FMRLVHNEGT
+758 FMRLVRNEGT